1 MYGAQRIKTG
11 KKLIAFVT
19 PDFQNQPFTSGGI
32 ISRRKTPNPN
42 EKEKEELCMKEKEI
56 QSAMDAAKEEPIML
70 TTTATEMQ
78 NNFGKY
84 LNSVIQGQE
93 MIITK
98 NGTPVARIIPQN
110 QAISYLTDSLTGIL
124 KEERELYFRRE
135 LERMDRESIY
145 EDGALSASAR
155 NIKNL
160 MQTQKIPLETA
171 FAWLNIPEAKQRLIK
186 EELKE

>member
-1 MYGAQRIKTG
+1 
-11 KKLIAFVT
+11 
-19 PDFQNQPFTSGGI
+19 
-32 ISRRKTPNPN
+32 
-42 EKEKEELCMKEKEI
+42 MKEKEI

-135 LERMDRESIY
+135 LERLDRESIY

-160 MQTQKIPLETA
+160 MQTQKIPLETT

>member
-1 MYGAQRIKTG
+1 
-11 KKLIAFVT
+11 
-19 PDFQNQPFTSGGI
+19 
-32 ISRRKTPNPN
+32 
-42 EKEKEELCMKEKEI
+42 MKEKEI

-98 NGTPVARIIPQN
+98 NGTPVARIISQN

>member
-1 MYGAQRIKTG
+1 
-11 KKLIAFVT
+11 
-19 PDFQNQPFTSGGI
+19 
-32 ISRRKTPNPN
+32 
-42 EKEKEELCMKEKEI
+42 MKEKEI

-135 LERMDRESIY
+135 LERLDRESIY
-145 EDGALSASAR
+145 EDGTLSASAR

-160 MQTQKIPLETA
+160 MNTQNIPLETA
-171 FAWLNIPEAKQRLIK
+171 FAWLNIPETKQRLIK
-186 EELKE
+186 EELKK

>member
-1 MYGAQRIKTG
+1 
-11 KKLIAFVT
+11 
-19 PDFQNQPFTSGGI
+19 
-32 ISRRKTPNPN
+32 
-42 EKEKEELCMKEKEI
+42 MKEKEI

-98 NGTPVARIIPQN
+98 NGTPVARIISQN

-135 LERMDRESIY
+135 LERLDRESIY

>member
-1 MYGAQRIKTG
+1 
-11 KKLIAFVT
+11 
-19 PDFQNQPFTSGGI
+19 
-32 ISRRKTPNPN
+32 
-42 EKEKEELCMKEKEI
+42 MKEKEI

-171 FAWLNIPEAKQRLIK
+171 FAWLNIPENKQRLIK

>member
-1 MYGAQRIKTG
+1 
-11 KKLIAFVT
+11 
-19 PDFQNQPFTSGGI
+19 
-32 ISRRKTPNPN
+32 
-42 EKEKEELCMKEKEI
+42 MKEKEI

-135 LERMDRESIY
+135 LERLDRESIY

-160 MQTQKIPLETA
+160 MQTQKIPLETV

>member
-1 MYGAQRIKTG
+1 
-11 KKLIAFVT
+11 
-19 PDFQNQPFTSGGI
+19 
-32 ISRRKTPNPN
+32 
-42 EKEKEELCMKEKEI
+42 MKEKEI

-135 LERMDRESIY
+135 LERLDRESIY
-145 EDGALSASAR
+145 EDGALDGALSESAR

-160 MQTQKIPLETA
+160 MNTQNIPLETA

>member
-1 MYGAQRIKTG
+1 
-11 KKLIAFVT
+11 
-19 PDFQNQPFTSGGI
+19 
-32 ISRRKTPNPN
+32 
-42 EKEKEELCMKEKEI
+42 MKEKEI

-145 EDGALSASAR
+145 EDGALSASVR

-160 MQTQKIPLETA
+160 MNTQNIPLETA

>member
-1 MYGAQRIKTG
+1 
-11 KKLIAFVT
+11 
-19 PDFQNQPFTSGGI
+19 
-32 ISRRKTPNPN
+32 
-42 EKEKEELCMKEKEI
+42 MKEKEI

-135 LERMDRESIY
+135 LERLDRESMY
-145 EDGALSASAR
+145 EEGELSANAR

-160 MQTQKIPLETA
+160 MNTQNIPIETA
-171 FAWLNIPEAKQRLIK
+171 FAWLNIPEEKQRLIK
-186 EELKE
+186 EELKEEL

>member
-1 MYGAQRIKTG
+1 
-11 KKLIAFVT
+11 
-19 PDFQNQPFTSGGI
+19 
-32 ISRRKTPNPN
+32 
-42 EKEKEELCMKEKEI
+42 MKEKEI

-93 MIITK
+93 MIITQ

-145 EDGALSASAR
+145 EDGALSASVR

-160 MQTQKIPLETA
+160 MNTQNISIETA
-171 FAWLNIPEAKQRLIK
+171 FVWLNIPETKQRLIK
-186 EELKE
+186 EELKK

>member
-1 MYGAQRIKTG
+1 
-11 KKLIAFVT
+11 
-19 PDFQNQPFTSGGI
+19 
-32 ISRRKTPNPN
+32 
-42 EKEKEELCMKEKEI
+42 MKEKEI

-145 EDGALSASAR
+145 EDGALSASVR

-160 MQTQKIPLETA
+160 MNTQNIPIETA
-171 FAWLNIPEAKQRLIK
+171 FAWLNIPETKQRLIK
-186 EELKE
+186 EELKK

>member
-1 MYGAQRIKTG
+1 
-11 KKLIAFVT
+11 
-19 PDFQNQPFTSGGI
+19 
-32 ISRRKTPNPN
+32 
-42 EKEKEELCMKEKEI
+42 MKGKEI
-56 QSAMDAAKEEPIML
+56 RNAMDAAKEEPIML

-145 EDGALSASAR
+145 EDGALSASVR

-160 MQTQKIPLETA
+160 MNTQNIPIETA
-171 FAWLNIPEAKQRLIK
+171 FAWLNIPETKQRLIK
-186 EELKE
+186 EELKK

>member
-1 MYGAQRIKTG
+1 
-11 KKLIAFVT
+11 
-19 PDFQNQPFTSGGI
+19 
-32 ISRRKTPNPN
+32 
-42 EKEKEELCMKEKEI
+42 MKEKEI

-160 MQTQKIPLETA
+160 MNTQNIPLETA
-171 FAWLNIPEAKQRLIK
+171 FAWLNIPENKQRLIK

>member
-1 MYGAQRIKTG
+1 
-11 KKLIAFVT
+11 
-19 PDFQNQPFTSGGI
+19 
-32 ISRRKTPNPN
+32 
-42 EKEKEELCMKEKEI
+42 MKEKEI

-135 LERMDRESIY
+135 LERLDRESIY

-171 FAWLNIPEAKQRLIK
+171 FAWLNISEAKQRLIK

>member
-1 MYGAQRIKTG
+1 
-11 KKLIAFVT
+11 
-19 PDFQNQPFTSGGI
+19 
-32 ISRRKTPNPN
+32 
-42 EKEKEELCMKEKEI
+42 MKEKEI

-98 NGTPVARIIPQN
+98 NDTPVARIIPQN

-135 LERMDRESIY
+135 LERLDRESIY

>member
-1 MYGAQRIKTG
+1 
-11 KKLIAFVT
+11 
-19 PDFQNQPFTSGGI
+19 
-32 ISRRKTPNPN
+32 
-42 EKEKEELCMKEKEI
+42 MKEKEI

-93 MIITK
+93 MIITQ

-135 LERMDRESIY
+135 LERLDRESIY
-145 EDGALSASAR
+145 EDGALSASVR

-160 MQTQKIPLETA
+160 MNTQNIPIETA
-171 FAWLNIPEAKQRLIK
+171 FAWLNIPETKQRLIK
-186 EELKE
+186 EELKK

>member
-1 MYGAQRIKTG
+1 
-11 KKLIAFVT
+11 
-19 PDFQNQPFTSGGI
+19 
-32 ISRRKTPNPN
+32 
-42 EKEKEELCMKEKEI
+42 
-56 QSAMDAAKEEPIML
+56 ML

-135 LERMDRESIY
+135 LERLDRESIY

-171 FAWLNIPEAKQRLIK
+171 FAWLNITEAKQRLIK
-186 EELKE
+186 EELKEYRKKYYELMKENKLKKE

>member
-1 MYGAQRIKTG
+1 MNIEEIRNRPHQQDAMKAAHEYYKTHNRG
-11 KKLIAFVT
+11 K
-19 PDFQNQPFTSGGI
+19 
-32 ISRRKTPNPN
+32 
-42 EKEKEELCMKEKEI
+42 
-56 QSAMDAAKEEPIML
+56 
-70 TTTATEMQ
+70 
-78 NNFGKY
+78 
-84 LNSVIQGQE
+84 

-135 LERMDRESIY
+135 LERLDRECIY

-160 MQTQKIPLETA
+160 MNTQNIPIETA
-171 FAWLNIPEAKQRLIK
+171 FAWLNIPETKQQLIK
-186 EELKE
+186 EELKK

>member
-1 MYGAQRIKTG
+1 
-11 KKLIAFVT
+11 
-19 PDFQNQPFTSGGI
+19 
-32 ISRRKTPNPN
+32 
-42 EKEKEELCMKEKEI
+42 MKEKEI

-160 MQTQKIPLETA
+160 MNTQNIPIETA
-171 FAWLNIPEAKQRLIK
+171 FAWLNIPETKQRLIK
-186 EELKE
+186 EELKK

>member
-1 MYGAQRIKTG
+1 
-11 KKLIAFVT
+11 
-19 PDFQNQPFTSGGI
+19 
-32 ISRRKTPNPN
+32 
-42 EKEKEELCMKEKEI
+42 MKEKEI
-56 QSAMDAAKEEPIML
+56 RNAMDAAKEEPIML
-70 TTTATEMQ
+70 TTTTTEMQ

-135 LERMDRESIY
+135 LERLDRESIY

-160 MQTQKIPLETA
+160 MNTQNIPLETA
-171 FAWLNIPEAKQRLIK
+171 FAWLNIPAAKQRLIK

>member
-1 MYGAQRIKTG
+1 
-11 KKLIAFVT
+11 
-19 PDFQNQPFTSGGI
+19 
-32 ISRRKTPNPN
+32 
-42 EKEKEELCMKEKEI
+42 MKEKEI
-56 QSAMDAAKEEPIML
+56 RNAMDAAKEEPIML

-145 EDGALSASAR
+145 EDGELSANAR

-160 MQTQKIPLETA
+160 MNTQNIPIETA
-171 FAWLNIPEAKQRLIK
+171 FAWLNIPEEKQRLIK
-186 EELKE
+186 EELKEELEVQSLFPFGGGAFL

>member
-1 MYGAQRIKTG
+1 
-11 KKLIAFVT
+11 
-19 PDFQNQPFTSGGI
+19 
-32 ISRRKTPNPN
+32 
-42 EKEKEELCMKEKEI
+42 MKEKEI

-135 LERMDRESIY
+135 LERLDRESIYRESIY
-145 EDGALSASAR
+145 EDGVLSASAR

>member
-1 MYGAQRIKTG
+1 
-11 KKLIAFVT
+11 
-19 PDFQNQPFTSGGI
+19 
-32 ISRRKTPNPN
+32 
-42 EKEKEELCMKEKEI
+42 MKEKEI

-135 LERMDRESIY
+135 LERLDRESIY

-160 MQTQKIPLETA
+160 MNTQNIPLETA